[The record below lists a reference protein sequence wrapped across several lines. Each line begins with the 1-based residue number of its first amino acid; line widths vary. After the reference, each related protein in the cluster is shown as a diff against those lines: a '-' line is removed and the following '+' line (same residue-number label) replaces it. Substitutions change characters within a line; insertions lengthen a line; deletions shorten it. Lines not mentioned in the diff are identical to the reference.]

1 MILIKNSLVVDGT
14 GSKPQQLDVLIKD
27 NRISA
32 IGNFSTHPAEMVID
46 GQGAYLTPGFIDIN
60 TDSDHYLSL
69 FSDPIQQDFLLQG
82 VTTIIG
88 GHCGSSLAPLLYGSL
103 ESIRKWGDEN
113 QVNLDWHSVAELF
126 ALLEKRKLGVNFGTL
141 VGHSTI
147 RRALIGD
154 VPRDLTDA
162 ELEVFKKVLEAALR
176 EGALGLSTGLGY
188 NHGRS
193 AGFLEIK
200 MLTDIVARFG
210 GVYATHLRDE
220 GKDVG
225 KAVDETIQIAQSSK
239 VKTLISHFRPIVGNE
254 ALYEEALSEVERVGS
269 RFDVAFDLYPFDYS
283 IVPIYTLLPI
293 WAQDG
298 SLEDMYEQMTQKH
311 TQEEVLKGIASI
323 TGDDLVIARAPG
335 FDYLVGKT
343 LAQFAASREM
353 KLKPALFE
361 LMKISKLKAV
371 LFYRNINMS
380 VSERAL
386 LSDSSFVASNSPS
399 LIETKNI
406 LENQRAKETFTRFM
420 SIAARVGKPIEWV
433 IQKFT
438 QKPAQFLGLKGR
450 GAITEGAFADVVL
463 LRDGRATDV
472 WVNGVRVVNNG
483 SIASVL
489 AGSILKRT

>member
-14 GSKPQQLDVLIKD
+14 GSKPQRLDVLIKD
-27 NRISA
+27 DRISA
-32 IGNFSTHPAEMVID
+32 IGNFSTHPAEVVID
-46 GQGAYLTPGFIDIN
+46 GQGMYLTPGFIDIN

-69 FSDPIQQDFLLQG
+69 FSDPMQQDFLLQG
-82 VTTIIG
+82 VTSIIG

-113 QVNLDWHSVAELF
+113 QVNLDWHSFAELF
-126 ALLEKRKLGVNFGTL
+126 AILEKRRLGVNFGSL

-147 RRALIGD
+147 RRALIGN
-154 VPRDLTDA
+154 VQRDLTDA
-162 ELEVFKKVLEAALR
+162 ELEVFKKVLEVALR

-188 NHGRS
+188 NHGR
-193 AGFLEIK
+193 GTGYLEIK
-200 MLTDIVARFG
+200 TLTDIVARYG

-225 KAVDETIQIAQSSK
+225 KAVDETIQVAQSSK
-239 VKTLISHFRPIVGNE
+239 IKTLISHFRPIIGNE
-254 ALYEEALSEVERVGS
+254 GKYEEALGEVERVGS
-269 RFDVAFDLYPFDYS
+269 RFNVGFDLYPFDYS

-311 TQEEVLKGIASI
+311 TQEEVLKGI
-323 TGDDLVIARAPG
+323 TNTNGDDLVIARAPG

-353 KLKPALFE
+353 KVKPALFE
-361 LMKISKLKAV
+361 LMKISKLRAV
-371 LFYRNINMS
+371 LFYRNINMK

-399 LIETKNI
+399 LIEAKNV

-420 SIAARVGKPIEWV
+420 SIAANAEKPLEWV
-433 IQKFT
+433 IQKLT
-438 QKPAQFLGLKGR
+438 QKPAQFLGLRGR
-450 GAITEGAFADVVL
+450 GVIAEGAFADLVL
-463 LRDGRATDV
+463 LKEGRAFDV
-472 WVNGVRVVNNG
+472 WVAGRQVVKDG
-483 SIASVL
+483 SITGVL
-489 AGSILKRT
+489 AGSILKR